1 MLKEAAMQTAL
12 LNDELSVG
20 IPNGFHVMDHGEEI
34 RVFQEH
40 TEDRWAIWD
49 TQRRIIISVMW
60 HVSNKFLVRFA
71 STKDLIQRV
80 EKKARKAYAASGYQ
94 AGEPYE
100 TQVCG
105 TQAHAIRYEYEI
117 GGVAQVSE
125 VLIFKHETSCYT
137 VYYYARKNAE
147 RKSRKVFQQVLD
159 SMELQ

>member
-1 MLKEAAMQTAL
+1 MQTAL

-20 IPNGFHVMDHGEEI
+20 IPIGFHVMDREEEM
-34 RVFQEH
+34 RVFQDL
-40 TEDRWAIWD
+40 TDDRWAIWD
-49 TQRRIIISVMW
+49 THRHIIISIMW

-80 EKKARKAYAASGYQ
+80 EKKASKAYRANGYQ

-105 TQAHAIRYEYEI
+105 TDGHAIRYEYEI

-125 VLIFKHETSCYT
+125 VHIFKHEASCYT
-137 VYYYARKNAE
+137 VYYYARKDAE

-159 SMELQ
+159 SMRLQ

>member
-1 MLKEAAMQTAL
+1 MQTAL

-20 IPNGFHVMDHGEEI
+20 IPNGFHVMDREEEL
-34 RVFQEH
+34 RVFADNMA
-40 TEDRWAIWD
+40 DRWAIWD
-49 TQRRIIISVMW
+49 THRRIIISVMW
-60 HVSNKFLVRFA
+60 HVSNRFLVRFA

-80 EKKARKAYAASGYQ
+80 EKKARKAYQANGYQ

-105 TQAHAIRYEYEI
+105 TDAHAIRYEYEM

-125 VLIFKHETSCYT
+125 VLIFKHEASCYT
-137 VYYYARKNAE
+137 VYYYARKDAAT
-147 RKSRKVFQQVLD
+147 KSRKVFQQVLD